1 MSAPVTSTATA
12 DPTLPPLRRD
22 ARLFGWVTSH
32 GLSSLGDTMIMVGL
46 VYTAAQVA
54 PPAQVGL
61 VSAAAVLPQAVLGLL
76 GGALV
81 DRTEARRVMVA
92 ANLLLLLVMLGGLA
106 VLLTTGA
113 SIWLLLAVA
122 LGAGTAMS
130 MYNPA
135 TFAFPR
141 QLRQVSEMGQVAGVR
156 QLADRAAGIG
166 GPPLAGLLVAA
177 LGLAGVLA
185 AEAFL
190 VAMVAV
196 LLLLIRPRWPRERA
210 GGANMWSD
218 IRSGLAYIGRTPRVR
233 GLLIAVAGL
242 NVFAAPVTAV
252 GLALRATDEGWGAG
266 GLGVLLG
273 SIGAA
278 AALATVGMLRWRPRR
293 PVLVALVALLG
304 QAVGLV
310 VVGFAPFPVALAATI
325 TVGLTAGVASP
336 LLAGAVQAIVEESY
350 LARVGSVIGLTD
362 SAAVPLSVAGFGVLA
377 GTASVAVACA
387 VCGGGLIL
395 QLAYSLT
402 RRELRQTS
410 FATV

>member
-22 ARLFGWVTSH
+22 PRLLGWVASH

-242 NVFAAPVTAV
+242 NVFAAPVIAV

-293 PVLVALVALLG
+293 PVLVALFTLLG

-325 TVGLTAGVASP
+325 AVGLTAGVASP

-350 LARVGSVIGLTD
+350 LARVGSVFGLTD

-387 VCGGGLIL
+387 VCGGAFIL
-395 QLAYSLT
+395 QLTYSLT
-402 RRELRQTS
+402 RRQLRQTS
-410 FATV
+410 FTTV